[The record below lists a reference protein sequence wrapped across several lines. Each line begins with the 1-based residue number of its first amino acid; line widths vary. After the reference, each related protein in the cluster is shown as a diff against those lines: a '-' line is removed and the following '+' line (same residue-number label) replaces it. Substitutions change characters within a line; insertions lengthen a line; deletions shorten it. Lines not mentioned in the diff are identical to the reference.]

1 MTPCDLVGV
10 LGFRIGLGVSF
21 EWGTGIDLAV
31 GDEAP
36 PFFFQNISV
45 EGYQIQWEPNEIAV
59 EATGVERYKREST
72 WCW

>member
-1 MTPCDLVGV
+1 LVGV

-36 PFFFQNISV
+36 PFLFQNISV
-45 EGYQIQWEPNEIAV
+45 EGYQIQ
-59 EATGVERYKREST
+59 
-72 WCW
+72 